1 MLVVVYY
8 SFFLFLTI
16 FITSFKKPWSD
27 CADVSRFA
35 TCKKRS
41 V

>member
-16 FITSFKKPWSD
+16 FITSFKKFWTD
-27 CADVSRFA
+27 CVGVSKFA
-35 TCKKRS
+35 TCKKRR

>member
-16 FITSFKKPWSD
+16 FYLIIRL
-27 CADVSRFA
+27 C
-35 TCKKRS
+35 TCYIRNY
-41 V
+41 

>member
-16 FITSFKKPWSD
+16 FITSFKQKPLLFEWFYLFRLLPYS
-27 CADVSRFA
+27 
-35 TCKKRS
+35 
-41 V
+41 